1 MHWPFLLSCFPYLL
15 SLGSPSSVCLIA
27 GWQAYV
33 DSVTSRVTAELGVDT
48 ATVVEAEL
56 YKLLLYQEGDHFVPH
71 RDTEKTDGMF
81 ATMTILL
88 PSQHMVSFLY
98 IVER

>member
-1 MHWPFLLSCFPYLL
+1 M
-15 SLGSPSSVCLIA
+15 
-27 GWQAYV
+27 

-48 ATVVEAEL
+48 TTVVEAEL
-56 YKLLLYQEGDHFVPH
+56 YKLLLYQEGDYFAPH

-98 IVER
+98 IVEQ

>member
-1 MHWPFLLSCFPYLL
+1 M
-15 SLGSPSSVCLIA
+15 
-27 GWQAYV
+27 

-98 IVER
+98 IVEQ